1 MLGGEPVA
9 IEDLPIVGALF
20 QLIDGLIDP
29 LQVRLC
35 GALFAQYQ
43 VNRCQLDTQ
52 QSMQFIRQLI
62 LTLPLLQSERI
73 ENNPLDLPPLQH
85 LQ

>member
-35 GALFAQYQ
+35 GALFAQHQ
-43 VNRCQLDTQ
+43 VNRCQFDTQ
-52 QSMQFIRQLI
+52 QNMQIIR
-62 LTLPLLQSERI
+62 
-73 ENNPLDLPPLQH
+73 
-85 LQ
+85 